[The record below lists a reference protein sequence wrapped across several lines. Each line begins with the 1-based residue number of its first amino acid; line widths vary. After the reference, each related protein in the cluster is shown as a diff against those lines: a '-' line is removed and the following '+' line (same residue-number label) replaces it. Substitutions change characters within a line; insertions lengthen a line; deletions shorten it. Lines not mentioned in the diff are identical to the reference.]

1 MKNGRLRTLQWL
13 APLAFLTA
21 TSAQADTIF
30 GVYAGGQYW
39 DTQTSGAFG
48 TERQQRAFS
57 FEDDQQ
63 SSYYIAVEHPI
74 PLVPNVKVRVND
86 IQALGSVTLEQN
98 YSFNGQTYPAGTTV
112 TGMADLS
119 HTDFTLYYEFFDN
132 DLISFDLGATA
143 KRFDGALAFRQG
155 ASNNE
160 ASGDTW
166 VPTLYSQV
174 RVGIPATDLTLYAL
188 ANAVSIDDSSIRDIE
203 AGIEYRLIENLAVDL
218 NLQLGYRD
226 MQIELDDVD
235 GLYSD
240 ISFKGP
246 YLGLE
251 IHF

>member
-1 MKNGRLRTLQWL
+1 MKDGRLKTLQWL
-13 APLAFLTA
+13 APLALLTV

-39 DTQTSGAFG
+39 DTQSSGAYG
-48 TERQQRAFS
+48 TDRQQQTFN
-57 FEDDQQ
+57 FDDDQQ
-63 SSYYIAVEHPI
+63 GSYYVAVEHPI

-86 IQALGSVTLEQN
+86 IQAMGTVTLDQN
-98 YSFNGQTYPAGTTV
+98 YSFNGQTYTAGSTV
-112 TGMADLS
+112 AGMVDLS

-143 KRFDGALAFRQG
+143 KRVDGALAFRQG
-155 ASNNE
+155 NNNNE
-160 ASGDTW
+160 ANGDGW

-174 RVGIPATDLTLYAL
+174 RVGIPATDLTVYAL
-188 ANAVSIDDSSIRDIE
+188 ANAISIDDSSIRDVE
-203 AGIEYRLIENLAVDL
+203 AGIEYRLIENLAIDL

-226 MQIELDDVD
+226 MQIELDDAD